1 MSSTASSR
9 SGSRSTC
16 SAEGPHGV
24 LAASVPM
31 PFDLV
36 RFAGTVLAAA
46 TAALHVRAEYRGPRW
61 QVYLCKPLT
70 TALLLGLAL
79 LAQGSGARY
88 QAAVAVGLT
97 LSLFGDVFLMLPGDR
112 FVAGLASFLLAHVAY
127 LVAFTAGVP
136 LGTAPWLL
144 APYALAGAAVLRL
157 VWPRLRRLRG
167 PVLLYVAVIVAMA
180 WQAAA
185 GAWTLRTTPALLAAA
200 GAALFV
206 ASDALLALNR
216 FRTPFRSAQALVMS
230 TYVAAQWL
238 IALSVGPGPAAA
250 SP

>member
-61 QVYLCKPLT
+61 QVYLCKPIT
-70 TALLLGLAL
+70 TALLLVLAL
-79 LAQGSGARY
+79 LAQGPGARY

-127 LVAFTAGVP
+127 LVAFTAG
-136 LGTAPWLL
+136 
-144 APYALAGAAVLRL
+144 GA
-157 VWPRLRRLRG
+157 
-167 PVLLYVAVIVAMA
+167 
-180 WQAAA
+180 
-185 GAWTLRTTPALLAAA
+185 
-200 GAALFV
+200 
-206 ASDALLALNR
+206 
-216 FRTPFRSAQALVMS
+216 
-230 TYVAAQWL
+230 
-238 IALSVGPGPAAA
+238 PGPAPRPS
-250 SP
+250 SPPPPPPPP